1 MSGDQYEVPATGPEW
16 LGQLSGTG
24 VADPIDPIRVV
35 YADDNT
41 EFATMAEST
50 LDAEGPFEVITV
62 ESAEAAIEHLDA
74 ADCIVSNL
82 DGSARTDDDLLSAVR
97 ERDPT
102 LPFVLFTVRS
112 LRDVSE
118 RTLDGFWTDYLEKD
132 GLRSLE
138 LLGKRIRRLVAHR
151 DTRATARRSLAA
163 AEATQEG
170 VVIVDPDGTVRFA
183 NHVYAMRLGYD
194 PGEIEGRPWQDC
206 YTDDEADR
214 LASTVLPTVEDDWRW
229 TGECVARRWDGS
241 TVAVQASIVR
251 LDDDSL
257 VIVHDGDADA
267 A

>member
-16 LGQLSGTG
+16 LGRLSGTG
-24 VADPIDPIRVV
+24 VADPTGTIRVV
-35 YADDNT
+35 YADDNA
-41 EFATMAEST
+41 EFATMVETT
-50 LDAEGPFEVITV
+50 LGDEAAFDVV
-62 ESAEAAIEHLDA
+62 RVDSAEAALEHLDT

-82 DGSARTDDDLLSAVR
+82 DGAARTGDDLLSAVR

-112 LRDVSE
+112 LRDVPE

-132 GLRSLE
+132 GLRSLD
-138 LLGKRIRRLVAHR
+138 LLGKRVRRLVAHR

-163 AEATQEG
+163 AEAAQAG
-170 VVIVDPDGTVRFA
+170 VVIADPDGTIRFV
-183 NHVYAMRLGYD
+183 NNVYAMRLGYE
-194 PGEIEGRPWQDC
+194 PGELEGRSWQDC

-229 TGECVARRWDGS
+229 TGECVARRRDGS
-241 TVAVQASIVR
+241 TVPVQARLVR